1 MTRHVE
7 CSMFAIAMA
16 SMSGAAAAQAT
27 LDTASTADNP
37 STVVTQAQQPPQG
50 ADPQGIGD
58 IVVTAQRRSES
69 VQRAALSIEAF
80 SGADI
85 ANRGVTRP
93 DDLTKIATGV
103 QIGGG
108 TSTQI
113 YVRGVGDFGVVATAN
128 PAVVTNLNGVPIS
141 RPQAISGNFFDLE
154 RIELLKGPQGT
165 LYGRNASGGALNLI
179 AAKPRLGKLEGYV
192 QATVGNYDTFGGE
205 GAINLP
211 VAENVAMRASF
222 QLSDRGGYLTDGG
235 DDDKHQ
241 SVRVQTLAKLDRL
254 TVSLL
259 GGYTHLGGRGTGLA
273 VIPSIPGQSPWT
285 GTTSK
290 AAADYYVSLINANF
304 VASGGSSP
312 PATVFDRPDGER
324 LFQNVQTWNVSGQA
338 DYDFGNLT
346 LTMIPA
352 YRSTTAAFS
361 VSPGFNYSPGGKGTK
376 GETSDQY
383 SIETRLGGTSG
394 KLKWVL
400 GLFGFQEDQSTD
412 FAITAGVIQR
422 VRIASDLQSK
432 SVAGFGEATYSFT
445 DALRL
450 IGGLRYT
457 SDKRSQTNFR
467 KFAVSPT
474 VTGSP
479 PLPTPC
485 VPPDF
490 APGTECNLLPAVDF
504 DSSRT
509 FNKATWKV
517 GFEAD
522 VAPQSM
528 AFATVS
534 TGFKAGGFN
543 QAVDTVVK
551 DQALPFKAETITAY
565 TVGLRNRFLRNTLQ
579 FNLEGFYWDYRDL
592 QLSSLVLDGSG
603 NLSLTTQNA
612 GKARIYGANADIV
625 AKPLSGLT
633 LHAGIEYVNSR
644 YKEYS
649 FVQAAQ
655 FTASGS
661 TGCAVAPANIPAGP
675 LGPYVTINCAGK
687 PLVRSPKISG
697 NVGLNKVFDTSDGG
711 DVTFDTTVAFA
722 TKRYTSTSFVP
733 NALAGAYANWDATL
747 TYNAPDE
754 RWFIGGYVRNIT
766 KATVYT
772 GGGGDQ
778 SPFVTGFVSSTIGAP
793 RTFGARFGVRF

>member
-1 MTRHVE
+1 MQKHVK
-7 CSMFAIAMA
+7 CSMFAIAVA
-16 SMSGAAAAQAT
+16 SMTGTAAAQ
-27 LDTASTADNP
+27 STVAAP
-37 STVVTQAQQPPQG
+37 STVATQSQ
-50 ADPQGIGD
+50 DSDTREIGD

-69 VQRAALSIEAF
+69 VQRASISIEAF
-80 SGADI
+80 SGTDI

-179 AAKPRLGKLEGYV
+179 AARPKLGKLEGYA
-192 QATVGNYDTFGGE
+192 QATAGNYDTLASE

-211 VAENVAMRASF
+211 VAENIAVRASF
-222 QLSDRGGYLTDGG
+222 QMSDRDGYLTDGG

-241 SVRVQTLAKLDRL
+241 SVRLQALAKFDRL

-259 GGYTHLGGRGTGLA
+259 GGYTHLGGKGTGLA
-273 VIPSIPGQSPWT
+273 VIPSISGQSPWT

-312 PATVFDRPDGER
+312 PAGVFDRPDGER
-324 LFQNVQTWNVSGQA
+324 LFQNVRSWNVSGQA
-338 DYDFGNLT
+338 DYDFGDVT
-346 LTMIPA
+346 LTVIPA
-352 YRSTTAAFS
+352 YRRTTAAFS

-394 KLKWVL
+394 KLKWVV
-400 GLFGFQEDQSTD
+400 GLFGFQEDQTTD

-422 VRIASDLQSK
+422 VRIASNLQSK
-432 SVAGFGEATYSFT
+432 SVAGFGEATYGLT
-445 DALRL
+445 DTLRL

-457 SDKRSQTNFR
+457 SDKRSQTDFR

-479 PLPTPC
+479 PLATPC
-485 VPPDF
+485 VPPSF
-490 APGTECNLLPAVDF
+490 APGTECNLLPAIDF

-509 FNKATWKV
+509 FNRATWKAGV
-517 GFEAD
+517 EAD
-522 VAPQSM
+522 LAPQSM
-528 AFATVS
+528 AFATIS

-543 QAVDTVVK
+543 QAVDTVVTN
-551 DQALPFKAETITAY
+551 QALPFKAETITAY

-579 FNLEGFYWDYRDL
+579 LNLEGFYWDYRDL

-612 GKARIYGANADIV
+612 GKARIYGFNADIV
-625 AKPLSGLT
+625 AKPFSGLT

-644 YKEYS
+644 YQEYS

-655 FTASGS
+655 FTASGA
-661 TGCAVAPANIPAGP
+661 TGCAVAPANIPSGP

-697 NVGLNKVFDTSDGG
+697 NVGLNKRFDLNNGG
-711 DVTFDTTVAFA
+711 DVTFETTVAFA

-733 NALAGAYANWDATL
+733 NALARSYANWDATL
-747 TYNAPDE
+747 TYNAPGDQ
-754 RWFIGGYVRNIT
+754 WFMGGYVRNIT

-793 RTFGARFGVRF
+793 RTYGARFGVRF

>member
-1 MTRHVE
+1 MKRYITG
-7 CSMFAIAMA
+7 SMFAVAVA
-16 SMSGAAAAQAT
+16 SMSGTAAAQSQPA
-27 LDTASTADNP
+27 AQPQAAD
-37 STVVTQAQQPPQG
+37 S
-50 ADPQGIGD
+50 QGIAD

-69 VQRAALSIEAF
+69 VQRASISIEAF
-80 SGADI
+80 SGQEI

-103 QIGGG
+103 QVGGG

-128 PAVVTNLNGVPIS
+128 PAVVTNLDGVPIS
-141 RPQAISGNFFDLE
+141 RPQAISGNFFDLD

-179 AAKPRLGKLEGYV
+179 AARPRLNKTEGYL
-192 QATVGNYDTFGGE
+192 QGTAGNYDTLGGE

-211 VAENVAMRASF
+211 IADDIAVRASF

-241 SVRVQTLAKLDRL
+241 SIRLQALAKFDRL
-254 TVSLL
+254 SVHLL
-259 GGYTHLGGRGTGLA
+259 GGYTHLGGKGSGLA
-273 VIPSIPGQSPWT
+273 VLPSIPGQSPWT

-290 AAADYYVSLINANF
+290 AAADYYFSVINANF

-312 PATVFDRPDGER
+312 PAAVFDRPDSER
-324 LFQNVQTWNVSGQA
+324 LFQNVRSWNISGQA
-338 DYDFGNLT
+338 DYDFGGAILT
-346 LTMIPA
+346 VIPA
-352 YRSTTAAFS
+352 YRRTTAIFS

-383 SIETRLGGTSG
+383 SLETRLGGTSG
-394 KLKWVL
+394 KLKWVI
-400 GLFGFQEDQSTD
+400 GAFAFQENQSTD

-432 SVAGFGEATYSFT
+432 SIAGFGEATYSLT
-445 DALRL
+445 DRLRL

-457 SDKRSQTNFR
+457 SDQRSQTNFR
-467 KFAVSPT
+467 KFAISPT

-479 PLPTPC
+479 PLATPC
-485 VPPDF
+485 VPPTF
-490 APGTECNLLPAVDF
+490 APGTECNLLPPVNF

-509 FNKATWKV
+509 FNRATWKV
-517 GFEAD
+517 GGEVD
-522 VAPQSM
+522 LAPQSM
-528 AFATVS
+528 LFATVS

-543 QAVDTVVK
+543 QAVDTVATNR
-551 DQALPFKAETITAY
+551 ALPFKAETITAY
-565 TVGLRNRFLRNTLQ
+565 TVGLRNRFLHNTLQ

-592 QLSSLVLDGSG
+592 QLSSLILDGSG

-612 GKARIYGANADIV
+612 GKARIYGFNADVV
-625 AKPLSGLT
+625 AKPFAGTT
-633 LHAGIEYVNSR
+633 LHAGVEYVNSR
-644 YKEYS
+644 YQEFA

-655 FTASGS
+655 FTTPGS
-661 TGCAVAPANIPAGP
+661 TGCAVSPASIPPGP
-675 LGPYVTINCAGK
+675 LGPYVTVNCAGK
-687 PLVRSPKISG
+687 PLVRSPKVSG
-697 NVGLNKVFDTSDGG
+697 NVGMTQVFGLTNGAN
-711 DVTFDTTVAFA
+711 VTFDTDLAFA

-733 NALAGAYANWDATL
+733 NSLAGAYGNWNATL
-747 TYNAPDE
+747 TYNAPGE

-766 KATVYT
+766 NATVYT

-778 SPFVTGFVSSTIGAP
+778 SPFVNGFVSSTIGAP
-793 RTFGARFGVRF
+793 RTYGARFGLRF

>member
-1 MTRHVE
+1 MQKHVK
-7 CSMFAIAMA
+7 CSMFAIAVA
-16 SMSGAAAAQAT
+16 SMTGTAAAQ
-27 LDTASTADNP
+27 
-37 STVVTQAQQPPQG
+37 STVAAPPTVATQSQDG
-50 ADPQGIGD
+50 DTREIGD

-69 VQRAALSIEAF
+69 VQRASISIEAF
-80 SGADI
+80 SGTDI

-154 RIELLKGPQGT
+154 RFELLKGPQGT

-179 AAKPRLGKLEGYV
+179 AARPKLGKLEGYA
-192 QATVGNYDTFGGE
+192 QATAGNYDTLASE

-211 VAENVAMRASF
+211 VAENIAVRASF
-222 QLSDRGGYLTDGG
+222 QLSDRDGYLTDGG

-241 SVRVQTLAKLDRL
+241 SVRLQALAKFDRL

-259 GGYTHLGGRGTGLA
+259 GGYTHLGGKGTGLA
-273 VIPSIPGQSPWT
+273 VIPSISGQSPWT

-312 PATVFDRPDGER
+312 PAGVFDRPDGER
-324 LFQNVQTWNVSGQA
+324 LFQNVRSWNVSGQA
-338 DYDFGNLT
+338 DYDFGDVT
-346 LTMIPA
+346 LTVIPA
-352 YRSTTAAFS
+352 YRRSTAAFS

-394 KLKWVL
+394 KLKWVV
-400 GLFGFQEDQSTD
+400 GLFGFQEDQTTD

-422 VRIASDLQSK
+422 VRIASNLQSK
-432 SVAGFGEATYSFT
+432 SVAGFGEATYGLT
-445 DALRL
+445 DTLRL
-450 IGGLRYT
+450 IGGIRYT
-457 SDKRSQTNFR
+457 SDKRSQTDFR

-479 PLPTPC
+479 PLATPC
-485 VPPDF
+485 IPPNF
-490 APGTECNLLPAVDF
+490 APGTECNLLPAIDF

-509 FNKATWKV
+509 FNRATWKAGV
-517 GFEAD
+517 EAD
-522 VAPQSM
+522 LAPQSM
-528 AFATVS
+528 AFATIS

-543 QAVDTVVK
+543 QAVDTVVTN
-551 DQALPFKAETITAY
+551 QALPFKAETITAY

-612 GKARIYGANADIV
+612 GKARIYGFNADVV
-625 AKPLSGLT
+625 AKPFSGLT

-644 YKEYS
+644 YQEYS

-655 FTASGS
+655 FTASGA
-661 TGCAVAPANIPAGP
+661 TGCAVAPANIPSGP

-697 NVGLNKVFDTSDGG
+697 NVGLNKVFDLNNGG

-733 NALAGAYANWDATL
+733 NALAGSYANWDATL
-747 TYNAPDE
+747 TYNAPGDQ
-754 RWFIGGYVRNIT
+754 WFMGGYVRNIT

-793 RTFGARFGVRF
+793 RTYGARFGVRF